1 MPRSSSAFGSTQ
13 RLDDAIT
20 VDIAGYDS
28 IYLVLF
34 REAVIRTNTSRRL
47 FLMADG
53 DKCNGPGVLVL
64 LSFLVGTAVGV
75 GLVLLAERRLQDDTE
90 AGYGEGPLFV

>member
-1 MPRSSSAFGSTQ
+1 MLRSSPDSGSSL
-13 RLDDAIT
+13 RRDDAIT

-34 REAVIRTNTSRRL
+34 REAVIRTITTRRL

-53 DKCNGPGVLVL
+53 DKSTGPGVLVL

-75 GLVLLAERRLQDDTE
+75 GLVLLAERKLQEDTE